1 MSRAVV
7 YPAQAV
13 AQSRVLAYGQDLAA
27 AEIPLVATDEAPLTG
42 ATYSGFV
49 NDMRDRQIE
58 LVITTLELNGMADLA
73 KAFRAPPGGSPR

>member
-1 MSRAVV
+1 VSRAVV

-42 ATYSGFV
+42 ATYSGFD
-49 NDMRDRQIE
+49 DMRDRQIE